1 MIAQACLAIGLLAAL
16 PGAALAAE
24 QPAASTPAPRH
35 PPNRPPP
42 PRAVLPPPPPQAA
55 SDIAGPG
62 LKAFLI
68 PPRPEYPDEALRSD
82 LSGRC
87 IITFTVGAD
96 GAPQDIVPDCTD
108 PVFTAAAR
116 DAVAAA
122 RVRMDGEIKPG
133 AVLRLPLRFQTAD
146 WDTPEA

>member
-1 MIAQACLAIGLLAAL
+1 MIAQARLALALLAAWT
-16 PGAALAAE
+16 GAALCAE
-24 QPAASTPAPRH
+24 PPATPDPRY
-35 PPNRPPP
+35 PSNQPPP
-42 PRAVLPPPPPQAA
+42 PRAVLPPPSPQAA

-68 PPRPEYPDEALRSD
+68 PPQAEYPVEALRND

-87 IITFTVGAD
+87 MITFTVGAD

-116 DAVAAA
+116 NAVAAA

-146 WDTPEA
+146 WDTPEE